1 MLKINRNTRCGTK
14 AWFRKICKILSGQD
28 RNASDWSCASNPDP
42 RIRVLP
48 KALQCIS
55 YEGKGEEGE
64 EKEGAEEKKEG
75 EEKAEEPAAAAEE
88 TKDGEEKKEEAK
100 DGEKVEEKDSEEK
113 PADAAP
119 TEAPPGLISH

>member
-1 MLKINRNTRCGTK
+1 MLKINRNTRRGTK

-64 EKEGAEEKKEG
+64 EKG
-75 EEKAEEPAAAAEE
+75 ERDD
-88 TKDGEEKKEEAK
+88 KDGEDGDEKECEVCVQYLAECLSK
-100 DGEKVEEKDSEEK
+100 
-113 PADAAP
+113 AAP
-119 TEAPPGLISH
+119 I